1 MRVTGAVL
9 QPSDRRVKQDIVP
22 VDTEAQLRNIQ
33 ALGLYSY
40 TLKPE
45 WTASVGIADAP
56 AQCGVLAQDRPA
68 GGGAT
73 AAVWDPKEESTLV
86 VHPDH
91 PMALKL

>member
-1 MRVTGAVL
+1 MVSKYALTSYV
-9 QPSDRRVKQDIVP
+9 
-22 VDTEAQLRNIQ
+22 EAQLIGKKARECAA
-33 ALGLYSY
+33 ALDGGGGGRVVVGL
-40 TLKPE
+40 
-45 WTASVGIADAP
+45 
-56 AQCGVLAQDRPA
+56 CGVLAQDRPA